1 MKATIK
7 VPITITKEVEVMLP
21 QFRKDGDEY
30 HAIYGEDSYDNIYFR
45 IYKNKIICFM
55 AFTDLNNISRG
66 VEITK
71 EEFVKIFND
80 YKETIN
86 IHGASYSITNDEQ
99 GEYYLTDAEKEDL
112 GSTAGEATDDL
123 GFQEF
128 ENTSL

>member
-1 MKATIK
+1 MKAKIK
-7 VPITITKEVEVMLP
+7 VPVTTTQEVEVQLP

-55 AFTDLNNISRG
+55 AFSDLNNVSKG
-66 VEITK
+66 VEITQD
-71 EEFVKIFND
+71 EFIKVFND

-86 IHGASYSITNDEQ
+86 IHGVDNK
-99 GEYYLTDAEKEDL
+99 GEYYLEQQREDY

-128 ENTSL
+128 QNTTV

>member
-1 MKATIK
+1 MKTTIK

-66 VEITK
+66 VEITQD
-71 EEFVKIFND
+71 EFIKAFNSVKN
-80 YKETIN
+80 TIDFV
-86 IHGASYSITNDEQ
+86 GVSPSITNDEQ
-99 GEYYLTDAEKEDL
+99 GEYY
-112 GSTAGEATDDL
+112 STEINNSH
-123 GFQEF
+123 E
-128 ENTSL
+128 

>member
-7 VPITITKEVEVMLP
+7 VPMTTTKEVEVMLP

-30 HAIYGEDSYDNIYFR
+30 YAIYGEDSYYNIYFR

-86 IHGASYSITNDEQ
+86 IHGASPSITNDEQ
-99 GEYYLTDAEKEDL
+99 GEYYLTEINNSHE
-112 GSTAGEATDDL
+112 
-123 GFQEF
+123 
-128 ENTSL
+128 